1 MRPPH
6 SLKYKRNQYIVD
18 QYIAEEDHGE
28 RDEEREK
35 FFLGYGV
42 GYLEETRDRPFREED
57 AEYAEDRD
65 RPEADVTADVAPVPD
80 LNVVVPQAHAAE
92 VVVEDIP
99 CREFDD
105 ERADAGDDE
114 DEKRADLPFEDRE
127 RQEKRAEAVD
137 RQPRTALTAPYE
149 VPLIDAVEQLLIHPA
164 DHGAENDKQ
173 DHRDDVALLLGQV
186 LLCRGLAHSSHI
198 IGVWRTMQ
206 IQFIICVSLL
216 LTDHQEVSHG

>member
-1 MRPPH
+1 M
-6 SLKYKRNQYIVD
+6 V
-18 QYIAEEDHGE
+18 E
-28 RDEEREK
+28 
-35 FFLGYGV
+35 
-42 GYLEETRDRPFREED
+42 
-57 AEYAEDRD
+57 
-65 RPEADVTADVAPVPD
+65 DVA
-80 LNVVVPQAHAAE
+80 
-92 VVVEDIP
+92 
-99 CREFDD
+99 CCEFDD

-127 RQEKRAEAVD
+127 CQEKRAEAVD

-149 VPLIDAVEQLLIHPA
+149 VPLVDAVEQLLIHPA

-186 LLCRGLAHSSHI
+186 LLCRGLAHSYHI
-198 IGVWRTMQ
+198 IGVWRAMQ